1 MQDNG
6 GTANGGIDL
15 DPIADTIT
23 VDVNSIND
31 PPSGGDSGQSV
42 VVSTSYT
49 FTLSDFG
56 FTDNQDSPNVNQL
69 ANVIIGGALTGA
81 GNLRLNGV
89 DVSAAN
95 GNLTISG
102 ADILANRLVYTAPAT
117 DPGNT
122 PDASFTFRVQDNGG
136 TTLGGI
142 DTDATP
148 NTISINVTT
157 GPNQAPTGTDNVTPV
172 AQIAEDRVYTIQ
184 AADFG
189 FGDPDSPQNNFQ
201 AVKVSSLVIPS
212 GGQLTNNGVAVN
224 ANDVVP
230 VSDILL
236 NLFRYTPP
244 ANANGAAG
252 RAEIRF
258 QVIDDGGTAL
268 GGQDTD
274 QSPNTLAINVQA
286 VSDAPV
292 GTSFPKSTNE
302 DQFFNFAGGDF
313 QFSDAADA
321 PRQHLHPRRDHH
333 RAHQRHV
340 DARRRHPG
348 QCW

>member
-15 DPIADTIT
+15 DPTPNQI
-23 VDVNSIND
+23 VVNVTSVND

-49 FTLSDFG
+49 FTLTDFN

-69 ANVIIGGALTGA
+69 ANVIIGSALTGA

-95 GNLTISG
+95 GNLAVSRGYPREPAGLYGT
-102 ADILANRLVYTAPAT
+102 AT

-157 GPNQAPTGTDNVTPV
+157 GPNQP
-172 AQIAEDRVYTIQ
+172 DRH
-184 AADFG
+184 G
-189 FGDPDSPQNNFQ
+189 
-201 AVKVSSLVIPS
+201 
-212 GGQLTNNGVAVN
+212 
-224 ANDVVP
+224 
-230 VSDILL
+230 
-236 NLFRYTPP
+236 
-244 ANANGAAG
+244 
-252 RAEIRF
+252 
-258 QVIDDGGTAL
+258 
-268 GGQDTD
+268 
-274 QSPNTLAINVQA
+274 
-286 VSDAPV
+286 
-292 GTSFPKSTNE
+292 
-302 DQFFNFAGGDF
+302 
-313 QFSDAADA
+313 
-321 PRQHLHPRRDHH
+321 
-333 RAHQRHV
+333 
-340 DARRRHPG
+340 
-348 QCW
+348 